1 MTGMCDSKI
10 LHWLVKTS
18 KLQTR
23 SSILHDICNL
33 FIWQQ
38 VKHKLAEGGIDLIR
52 DTRLQPEFPPDI
64 FTTLTD
70 LALNCTMY
78 ERLERPTMKVC
89 SLSGISCSWKSQSL
103 SRTRLKWSLPSQAWM
118 RILLTILLV
127 MSLGSQ
133 PTSCLSHSIART
145 CDRNLGC
152 RLLYNGLP
160 KNLGWLL

>member
-1 MTGMCDSKI
+1 MSLPQVCPLVHTGMCDTMI

-33 FIWQQ
+33 FIWRQ

-52 DTRLQPEFPPDI
+52 DPRLQPEFPPDI

-89 SLSGISCSWKSQSL
+89 NLSDISCSWKSQSL
-103 SRTRLKWSLPSQAWM
+103 SRTRLKWSLPSQACCS
-118 RILLTILLV
+118 LNEDTIDHFISYV
-127 MSLGSQ
+127 SWVPANIMTESFH
-133 PTSCLSHSIART
+133 C
-145 CDRNLGC
+145 
-152 RLLYNGLP
+152 
-160 KNLGWLL
+160 